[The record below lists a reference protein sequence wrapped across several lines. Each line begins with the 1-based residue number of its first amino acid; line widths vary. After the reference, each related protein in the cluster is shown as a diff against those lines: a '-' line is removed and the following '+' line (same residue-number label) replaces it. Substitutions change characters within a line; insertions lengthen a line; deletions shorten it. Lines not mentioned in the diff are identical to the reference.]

1 MRLLRFRRMDKYIY
15 KTKNTN
21 MNKKRTVAEYLMV
34 KRLITEVYPKGIV
47 SLVSD
52 TFDLWA
58 VITKILPTLKEEILA
73 RDGRVVVRPDCFTDD
88 TMILTPHGW
97 SKFSDLTNDSLVAQ
111 VEDDGSYVYVKPL
124 KIFNEYYNGDV
135 YHFKDFHG
143 KMDLVVTPNHRMVYK
158 KGDMWITEQA
168 EKIKPQS
175 HLKSFI
181 RSSNAQDKKRNLTF
195 LERLNI
201 AFQADGSYITNT
213 KSSIRFSFSKQRK
226 IDRMEKLL
234 NSNEI
239 SYKKYTLS
247 NGIFEFNIKFN
258 SELLHKNFDWVD
270 TSDLCSNWCK
280 EFIEELSH
288 WDSTIRSENRIKF
301 DTTNK
306 SVVDV
311 VELVALSAGYGCYI
325 SKHEDYRKL
334 IFSDVYTANILK
346 NNKLGGQAVLV
357 DKMEYSG
364 NVVCVTVPSGR
375 IVVKRNQCIMVCGNS
390 GDPTEI
396 ICGVEV
402 KPFDSFEDAE
412 KYFYKNVNGNCLFSV
427 DGVVYKLKFGSTFNA
442 ESVSLSPAEKGAYQ
456 LLWETFGGTIND
468 KGYKELNVKVGL
480 IYGDS
485 ITLERQNLIL
495 KRLEAKGFSGSN
507 LVLGIGSFTY
517 EYVTR
522 DTFGGAMKA
531 TWGVVNGEEREIF
544 KDPITDS
551 GFKKSAKGLLK
562 VYKDEFGILKLKD
575 QCSKEEENEG
585 ELQVIF
591 EDGVLYNETTFK
603 EVKETLLK
611 NLY

>member
-1 MRLLRFRRMDKYIY
+1 MSINY
-15 KTKNTN
+15 KSL
-21 MNKKRTVAEYLMV
+21 AEQLVV
-34 KRLITEVYPKGIV
+34 KRLITKVYPSGIV

-52 TFDLWA
+52 TFDFWNLMT
-58 VITKILPTLKEEILA
+58 VILPKLKDDILT
-73 RDGRVVVRPDCFTDD
+73 RDGRTVVRPDCFTDD

-97 SKFSDLTNDSLVAQ
+97 SKFSDLTSDSLVAQ

-158 KGDMWITEQA
+158 KGDRWITEQA
-168 EKIKPQS
+168 EKLKPQS

-201 AFQADGSYITNT
+201 AFQADGSYVTNT
-213 KSSIRFSFSKQRK
+213 KSSIRFSFNKQRK

-325 SKHEDYRKL
+325 SKHEDNRKV
-334 IFSDVYTANILK
+334 IFSEVYTANILK

-357 DKMEYSG
+357 DKTEYSG

-390 GDPTEI
+390 GNPTEI

-402 KPFDSFEDAE
+402 KPFDSFKDAE
-412 KYFYKNVNGNCLFSV
+412 KYFYKNTDDRSFFSV
-427 DGVVYKLKFGSTFNA
+427 DGVVYKVKVHSGSTFKA

-468 KGYKELNVKVGL
+468 KGYKELNGKVGL

-485 ITLERQNLIL
+485 ITLDRQKMIL
-495 KRLEAKGFSGSN
+495 ENLEAKGFSASN

-562 VYKDEFGILKLKD
+562 VYKDEFGVLKLKD
-575 QCSKEEENEG
+575 QCTKEEENEG

-591 EDGVLYNETTFK
+591 EDGILYNETTFK